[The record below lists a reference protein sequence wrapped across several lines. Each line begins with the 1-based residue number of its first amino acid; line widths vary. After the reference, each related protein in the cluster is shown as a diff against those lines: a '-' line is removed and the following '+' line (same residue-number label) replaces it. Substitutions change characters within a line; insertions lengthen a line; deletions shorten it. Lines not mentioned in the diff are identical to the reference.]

1 MLLKRKITPPNKVY
15 FDINS
20 CKNGWEIYIKRA
32 ETHPVKPAPRSWEIP
47 KPDIFISNTPEQG
60 ENLAEAAVRWDDSVV
75 TMKASQF
82 SDETKVLGTK
92 LRGYNR
98 GGRWV
103 VSFEEDA
110 FSIVVALSGMDCVS
124 EGEDFSYRCSSESI
138 VFQTKNQ
145 TVMEMYPAFMAGRLG
160 AMQIKG
166 WIYESHLRYLP
177 YLSGLL
183 GYANL
188 T

>member
-1 MLLKRKITPPNKVY
+1 MLLQKKETAPNKVY
-15 FDINS
+15 FVIDR
-20 CKNGWEIYIKRA
+20 CKSGWEIYVKKA
-32 ETHPVKPAPRSWEIP
+32 EAHQEKTVPYIWEIP
-47 KPDIFISNTPEQG
+47 KPDIFISYTPEQE
-60 ENLAEAAVRWDDSVV
+60 ENPAEAAVRWDDSGVE
-75 TMKASQF
+75 MKASQF
-82 SDETKVLGTK
+82 SYETRMLGVR
-92 LRGYNR
+92 LRGYNKD
-98 GGRWV
+98 GRWV
-103 VSFEEDA
+103 VSFQEEET
-110 FSIVVALSGMDCVS
+110 SIVVALSGMDNVF
-124 EGEDFSYRCSSESI
+124 EGELFDYSCSSESI

-145 TVMEMYPAFMAGRLG
+145 TVMEMYPAFIAGCLG